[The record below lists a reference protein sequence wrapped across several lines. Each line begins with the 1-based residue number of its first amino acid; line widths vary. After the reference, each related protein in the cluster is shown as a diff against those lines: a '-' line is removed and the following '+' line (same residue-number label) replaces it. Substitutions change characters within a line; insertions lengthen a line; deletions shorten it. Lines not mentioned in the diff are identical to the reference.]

1 MISYEPMLA
10 VPWPAP
16 FDDPAWWFEAKW
28 DGVRVL
34 VEAEP
39 GRVRLRSR
47 SGRDMSATYP
57 ELTCLVVD
65 RPTVLDGE
73 IIAFDAGG
81 IPSFGTLQSR
91 MNTTRP
97 VAGTPV
103 ALVVFDLLHHGR
115 PLIGHPIEERWERLA
130 SLDLPGVVRSE
141 PVRANGLA
149 LFEAAEGLGIEGI
162 VAKRAASTYQPGRR
176 SHDWR
181 KVPIRRRTKAL
192 VGGFTPGE
200 GGRSASFG
208 ALQLGLWHE
217 GRLRYVGG
225 VGTGFDEVSLIRI
238 RQTLDQ
244 LGGEPV
250 ALSGDWPP
258 GTRFVLPVLVAV
270 VEYLNWTSGGRL
282 RGPAFVGFGDDVP
295 EDITWRSEGPGDIGD
310 PTG

>member
-1 MISYEPMLA
+1 MLS
-10 VPWPAP
+10 VPWPAA
-16 FDDPAWWFEAKW
+16 FDDPAWWFEVKW

-57 ELTCLVVD
+57 ELTGLVVD

-73 IIAFDAGG
+73 IIAFDSGG
-81 IPSFGTLQSR
+81 VPSFGMLQTR
-91 MNTTRP
+91 MNATRP
-97 VAGTPV
+97 VAATPV
-103 ALVVFDLLHHGR
+103 SLVVFDLLHHGE
-115 PLIGHPIEERWERLA
+115 PTVGLPIEDRWKRLA

-141 PVRANGLA
+141 PVQENGMA
-149 LFEAAEGLGIEGI
+149 LFEAAKGLGIEGI
-162 VAKRAASTYQPGRR
+162 VAKRVASTYQPGRR
-176 SHDWR
+176 SPDWR

-200 GGRSASFG
+200 GGRSSSFG

-225 VGTGFDEVSLIRI
+225 VGTGFDDVSLVRI
-238 RQTLDQ
+238 RQALDQ
-244 LGGEPV
+244 LGGEPLAV
-250 ALSGDWPP
+250 TGDWPP

-270 VEYLNWTSGGRL
+270 VEYLNWTSAGRL
-282 RGPAFVGFGDDVP
+282 RGPAFVGFGDDDPAV
-295 EDITWRSEGPGDIGD
+295 ITWRSEGPGDIGE

>member
-1 MISYEPMLA
+1 MLA
-10 VPWPAP
+10 VSWPAP
-16 FDDPAWWFEAKW
+16 FDDPGWWFEVKW

-47 SGRDMSATYP
+47 SGRDMSTTYP
-57 ELTCLVVD
+57 ELTHLPVD

-81 IPSFGTLQSR
+81 VPSFGALQQR
-91 MNTTRP
+91 MNATRP
-97 VAGTPV
+97 VPGTPV
-103 ALVVFDLLHHGR
+103 SLAVFDLLHHGR
-115 PLIGHPIEERWERLA
+115 SLIGLPIEERWRRLA
-130 SLDLPGVVRSE
+130 SLELPGVVRSE
-141 PVRANGLA
+141 PVAENGTA
-149 LFEAAEGLGIEGI
+149 LFEAAGDLGIEGI

-176 SHDWR
+176 SPDWR

-200 GGRSASFG
+200 GGRSSSFG
-208 ALQLGLWHE
+208 ALQLGLWDE

-225 VGTGFDEVSLIRI
+225 VGSGFDEITLLRI

-250 ALSGDWPP
+250 GRSGDWPP
-258 GTRFVLPVLVAV
+258 ETRFVYPVLVAV
-270 VEYLNWTSGGRL
+270 VEYLNWTTAGRL
-282 RGPAFVGFGDDVP
+282 RGPSFIGFGDDDPDDV
-295 EDITWRSEGPGDIGD
+295 TWESEGPGDSGE
-310 PTG
+310 PSG